1 MNFPSFSLLRPNRAG
16 GAIWLEIVLVDCCV
30 SRQAGLGFSL
40 VPWQPVL
47 DQRIGQ
53 HISGVVRGNGIEW
66 DLGRKLGL
74 GL

>member
-1 MNFPSFSLLRPNRAG
+1 M
-16 GAIWLEIVLVDCCV
+16 IDD
-30 SRQAGLGFSL
+30 GLGFSL

-53 HISGVVRGNGIEW
+53 YISGVVRGAGGIEW
-66 DLGRKLGL
+66 EFGRKLGL